1 MSIQE
6 ELYKEFG
13 VHPELCSGRASDAK
27 RKKID
32 RIHQYFMANL
42 GRAKSPADMRKL
54 IEDEW
59 TAGLGP
65 IATWLMWAAIRMLI
79 KQVVIW
85 LWNRYSK

>member
-1 MSIQE
+1 MSVQD

-13 VHPELCSGRASDAK
+13 VHPELCSGRSADAK

-32 RIHQYFMANL
+32 RIHQYFLDNL
-42 GRAKSPADMRKL
+42 GRAENPYQMRKL
-54 IEDEW
+54 VEAEW

-65 IATWLMWAAIRMLI
+65 IATCLMWAAIRLLI
-79 KQVVIW
+79 KQVVVW